1 MRLGDYEGSAASR
14 RVLLIDLWCT
24 TDARAILEHRARLV
38 LELGQLHAEIEAE
51 MDRLCALA
59 KPENGMGLRLLR
71 QRRATSA
78 IALRWADSARHTQS
92 GDGLV
97 QRLAGMPIEA
107 SRWYAALA
115 VQVGWLN
122 ARERLVRHARQVMR
136 DLSEERHFDS
146 LIGGSIHE

>member
-1 MRLGDYEGSAASR
+1 MRHRDDTTSASR
-14 RVLLIDLWCT
+14 RALLADLWY
-24 TDARAILEHRARLV
+24 AQEAQSILEHRARLV
-38 LELGQLHAEIEAE
+38 LELGQLHTEIEAE
-51 MDRLCALA
+51 MDRLCTLTQM
-59 KPENGMGLRLLR
+59 ENGMGLRLLR
-71 QRRATSA
+71 QRRATGA
-78 IALRWADSARHTQS
+78 LALRWADSARHTLT

-107 SRWYAALA
+107 SRWYAAL
-115 VQVGWLN
+115 VIQVGWLN